1 MSDLPV
7 FNWIDFTILAIA
19 TGSFLLG
26 LIRGMVRE
34 IFSLAGWVVSFI
46 LARQFG
52 ATVSHWLPESLSGPV
67 ARLVVASV
75 LLFFLGMVG
84 MALLG
89 HLLSSAVEKI
99 GIEGV
104 NRVMGGLFGLL
115 RAYLL
120 LVLVL
125 ILAGF
130 TPLVTSPDWH
140 SAWFHGP
147 ITKGAQWCIGWLPQ
161 SVAGEIS
168 IK

>member
-1 MSDLPV
+1 MSLLPD

-34 IFSLAGWVVSFI
+34 VFSLAGWVVSFI
-46 LARQFG
+46 LAREFG
-52 ATVSHWLPESLSGPV
+52 PLVSGWLPASLSGPV

-75 LLFFLGMVG
+75 LVFFIGMVA
-84 MALLG
+84 MALIS
-89 HLLSSAVEKI
+89 HLISSAVEKI
-99 GIEGV
+99 GIESLNRILGGV
-104 NRVMGGLFGLL
+104 FGLV

-140 SAWFHGP
+140 GAWFHGP
-147 ITKGAQWCIGWLPQ
+147 ITRGAQWCVGWLPE
-161 SVAGEIS
+161 SVAKEIS
-168 IK
+168 VK